1 MWSRMSNQP
10 DVIDVYGIIGGLITG
25 FIASIIA
32 IKNSK
37 QTAEKQFREDLLQ
50 LVNLH
55 STRIEAL
62 EEENRGLRERNLDLI
77 KVNQHE
83 IQKQNEL
90 SLKFTALETRK
101 SQLEGR
107 VEYLENRLQ
116 EVSGTLERLIN
127 ERRH

>member
-1 MWSRMSNQP
+1 MSNQP
-10 DVIDVYGIIGGLITG
+10 DVTDVYGIVGGLITG
-25 FIASIIA
+25 FIASIVA

-37 QTAEKQFREDLLQ
+37 QSAEKQSREDLLQ

-62 EEENRGLRERNLDLI
+62 EEENQGLRERNLDLI

-90 SLKFTALETRK
+90 SLKLSSLETQK
-101 SQLEGR
+101 SHLEGR
-107 VEYLENRLQ
+107 IEYLENRLR

-127 ERRH
+127 ERRA

>member
-1 MWSRMSNQP
+1 MSNQP
-10 DVIDVYGIIGGLITG
+10 DVTDVYGIVGGLITG
-25 FIASIIA
+25 FIASIVA

-37 QTAEKQFREDLLQ
+37 QSAEKQFREDLLQ

-62 EEENRGLRERNLDLI
+62 EEENQGLRERNLDLI

-90 SLKFTALETRK
+90 SLKLNSLETQK
-101 SQLEGR
+101 SHLEGR
-107 VEYLENRLQ
+107 IEYLENRLR

-127 ERRH
+127 ERRA

>member
-1 MWSRMSNQP
+1 VWSRMSNQP

>member
-1 MWSRMSNQP
+1 MSNQP
-10 DVIDVYGIIGGLITG
+10 DVTDVYGIVGGLITG
-25 FIASIIA
+25 FIASIVA

-37 QTAEKQFREDLLQ
+37 QSAEKQFREDLLQ

-62 EEENRGLRERNLDLI
+62 EEENQGLRERNLDLI

-90 SLKFTALETRK
+90 SLKMASLETQK
-101 SQLEGR
+101 SHLEGR
-107 VEYLENRLQ
+107 IEYLENRLR

-127 ERRH
+127 ERRA

>member
-1 MWSRMSNQP
+1 MWSKMSNQP
-10 DVIDVYGIIGGLITG
+10 DVTDVYGIVGGLITG
-25 FIASIIA
+25 FIASIVA

-37 QTAEKQFREDLLQ
+37 QSAEKQFREDLLQ

-62 EEENRGLRERNLDLI
+62 EEENQGLRERNLDLI

-90 SLKFTALETRK
+90 SLKMTSLEAQK
-101 SQLEGR
+101 SHLEGR
-107 VEYLENRLQ
+107 IEYLENRLR

-127 ERRH
+127 ERRA

>member
-1 MWSRMSNQP
+1 MSNQP
-10 DVIDVYGIIGGLITG
+10 DVTDVYGIIGGLLTG
-25 FIASIIA
+25 VIGSFLA

-37 QTAEKQFREDLLQ
+37 QSAEKQFREDLLQ
-50 LVNLH
+50 LVNVH

-77 KVNQHE
+77 KINQAE
-83 IQKQNEL
+83 IQKQNEMALKL
-90 SLKFTALETRK
+90 STLELVK

-107 VEYLENRLQ
+107 IQYLENRLQ
-116 EVSGTLERLIN
+116 EVSGTLERLLD

>member
-1 MWSRMSNQP
+1 MSNQP
-10 DVIDVYGIIGGLITG
+10 DVTDVYGIIGGLLTG
-25 FIASIIA
+25 VIGSFIA

-50 LVNLH
+50 LVNMH

-62 EEENRGLRERNLDLI
+62 EEENKGLRDRNLDLI
-77 KVNQHE
+77 KVNQLE
-83 IQKQNEL
+83 IQKQNEMAIKL
-90 SLKFTALETRK
+90 SVLESVK

-107 VEYLENRLQ
+107 IQYLENRLQ

-127 ERRH
+127 ERRN

>member
-1 MWSRMSNQP
+1 MSNQP
-10 DVIDVYGIIGGLITG
+10 DVTDVYGIVGGLITG
-25 FIASIIA
+25 FIASIVA

-37 QTAEKQFREDLLQ
+37 QSAEKQFREDLLQ

-62 EEENRGLRERNLDLI
+62 EEENQGLRERNLDLI

-90 SLKFTALETRK
+90 SLKMASLETQK

-107 VEYLENRLQ
+107 IEYLENRLR

-127 ERRH
+127 ERRA

>member
-1 MWSRMSNQP
+1 MSNQP
-10 DVIDVYGIIGGLITG
+10 DVTDVYGIVGGLITG
-25 FIASIIA
+25 FIASIVA

-37 QTAEKQFREDLLQ
+37 QSAEKQFREDLLQ

-62 EEENRGLRERNLDLI
+62 EEENQGLRERNLDLI

-90 SLKFTALETRK
+90 SLKMTSLETQK
-101 SQLEGR
+101 SHLEGR
-107 VEYLENRLQ
+107 IEYLENRLR

-127 ERRH
+127 ERRA

>member
-1 MWSRMSNQP
+1 MSNQP

>member
-1 MWSRMSNQP
+1 MWSKMSNQP
-10 DVIDVYGIIGGLITG
+10 DVTDVYGIVGGLITG
-25 FIASIIA
+25 FIASIVA

-37 QTAEKQFREDLLQ
+37 QSAEKQFREDLLQ

-62 EEENRGLRERNLDLI
+62 EEENQGLRERNLDLI

-90 SLKFTALETRK
+90 SLKLNSLETQK
-101 SQLEGR
+101 SHLEGR
-107 VEYLENRLQ
+107 IEYLENRLR

-127 ERRH
+127 ERRA

>member
-1 MWSRMSNQP
+1 MSNQP
-10 DVIDVYGIIGGLITG
+10 DITDVYGVIGGLITG
-25 FIASIIA
+25 FIGSFVAL
-32 IKNSK
+32 KNTK

-50 LVNLH
+50 LVNVH

-62 EEENRGLRERNLDLI
+62 EEENRSLRERNVDLI
-77 KVNQHE
+77 RINQLE

-90 SLKFTALETRK
+90 LLKVTSLESQK

-107 VEYLENRLQ
+107 IEYLENRLR

-127 ERRH
+127 ERRN

>member
-1 MWSRMSNQP
+1 MSNQP
-10 DVIDVYGIIGGLITG
+10 DVTDVYGIVGGLITG
-25 FIASIIA
+25 FIASIVA

-37 QTAEKQFREDLLQ
+37 QSAEKQFREDLLQ

-62 EEENRGLRERNLDLI
+62 EEENQGLRERNLDLI

-90 SLKFTALETRK
+90 SLKMTSLETQK

-107 VEYLENRLQ
+107 IEYLENRLR

-127 ERRH
+127 ERRA